1 MYFSAQYSTD
11 AATTEDEIVVE
22 ILSRSSGA
30 KGVVRV
36 LEGWSPN
43 KGPCKLEELE
53 DLKLVFANKKVSVPV
68 RTSLSPF
75 SERVSADGEQTKV
88 DPTENLA
95 FNLSLT
101 EPQEI
106 ARSQVVLPYVHAGEW
121 TIDCWERME

>member
-1 MYFSAQYSTD
+1 MYFSAQCSTD
-11 AATTEDEIVVE
+11 VAATEDEVVVE

-36 LEGWSPN
+36 LEGWSPS

-53 DLKLVFANKKVSVPV
+53 ELKPVFANKKVSVPV
-68 RTSLSPF
+68 RASLFPF
-75 SERVSADGEQTKV
+75 LKGSQPTVNEQTKV

-121 TIDCWERME
+121 MMGVGNA